1 MFSKTVLLLNLFALT
16 LAEPIPQAAATT
28 SFDLSSYSFPTASYS
43 LPASLESQLSQLS
56 VLESILSGAPTFP
69 ASIESAYIAAIPTT
83 VADATNPV
91 NNCEFA
97 TSAPEWFQSLPAN
110 VKSAVTSY
118 ESAYLSW
125 YDAHSAE
132 IVSAEG
138 TLSGTATFTVP
149 SCGATTA
156 ATGKGA
162 TTTGA
167 GATGTGSSTGSGTSE
182 YIKGSCSKGN
192 WCCCVE
198 CCRSSWCFRTHGCF
212 VDALIS
218 YRSRRWR
225 CGGARQIMLLW
236 WTLICVYCF
245 VPTMTTERECKCEL
259 AGYSSRSSRGKFTVT
274 FVHESSLSESRLLQT
289 LLPIYF
295 ALACLTLTK
304 SPWHT
309 TNNLHPE

>member
-16 LAEPIPQAAATT
+16 FAEPIPQAAATT

-83 VADATNPV
+83 VTDATNPV

-97 TSAPEWFQSLPAN
+97 TSVPEWFQSLPAN

-156 ATGKGA
+156 ATTGKGA

-167 GATGTGSSTGSGTSE
+167 GATGTGSTANGSAGSGTST
-182 YIKGSCSKGN
+182 SKGAAPRATGA
-192 WCCCVE
+192 V
-198 CCRSSWCFRTHGCF
+198 
-212 VDALIS
+212 ALS
-218 YRSRRWR
+218 AA
-225 CGGARQIMLLW
+225 G
-236 WTLICVYCF
+236 
-245 VPTMTTERECKCEL
+245 L
-259 AGYSSRSSRGKFTVT
+259 AGVLG
-274 FVHESSLSESRLLQT
+274 LMA
-289 LLPIYF
+289 
-295 ALACLTLTK
+295 AL
-304 SPWHT
+304 
-309 TNNLHPE
+309 